1 MNNIE
6 ILVNERTSKL
16 LELCTKNPT
25 QAVILH
31 GPSGSGKKLLA
42 KSLATEIV
50 NLDYANH
57 LNVNFFEVTPLD
69 EKALTIE
76 QIRNLKKSLSL
87 SGVGEQ
93 LINRIITIFHIDSAE
108 EEAQNSLLKILEEQ
122 PKGTMFILLA
132 TDISKLID
140 TVRSRCIEIPIL
152 PVSNDSIYEKYGSSD
167 KIIKFATLSGG
178 RAELLNNLVIG
189 EQEELLSHID
199 RAKQIFSQPKLDRL
213 LKIDSI
219 SKSRT
224 DINNL
229 IEAMELIASSAIRNI
244 KIPNPQF
251 FKWLSILEVIKDTK
265 LALNI
270 GGNPKLHLTK
280 LFTSI

>member
-1 MNNIE
+1 
-6 ILVNERTSKL
+6 
-16 LELCTKNPT
+16 
-25 QAVILH
+25 
-31 GPSGSGKKLLA
+31 
-42 KSLATEIV
+42 
-50 NLDYANH
+50 
-57 LNVNFFEVTPLD
+57 
-69 EKALTIE
+69 
-76 QIRNLKKSLSL
+76 
-87 SGVGEQ
+87 
-93 LINRIITIFHIDSAE
+93 
-108 EEAQNSLLKILEEQ
+108 
-122 PKGTMFILLA
+122 
-132 TDISKLID
+132 
-140 TVRSRCIEIPIL
+140 L